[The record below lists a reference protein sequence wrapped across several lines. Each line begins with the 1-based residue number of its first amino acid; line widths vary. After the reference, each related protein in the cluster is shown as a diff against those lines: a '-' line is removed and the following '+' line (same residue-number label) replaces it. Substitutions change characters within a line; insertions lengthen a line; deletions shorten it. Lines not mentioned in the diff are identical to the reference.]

1 MKRTIGGLIAGA
13 LAIQILPGGAW
24 AAGCATQSDTAA
36 LRIAALQQEL
46 MVAAFSCHD
55 VSRYNG
61 FVLSHQPELVSS
73 DAKLKAFFVRRAGGK
88 QGEESYHTYKTEL
101 ANSASLRS
109 IRDTDSFCANAEDEF
124 EASADRSP
132 LSAFVDTRRWETAD
146 RYDLCPGVVVET
158 AAATPLPHEGW
169 RPHRRNGDEDSYRSQ
184 DYHDDAAPLSNRGD
198 EDSATFYAP
207 APHRRMGSDWDR

>member
-1 MKRTIGGLIAGA
+1 MKRSIGGLVAGA

-73 DAKLKAFFVRRAGGK
+73 DARLKAFFVRRAGGK
-88 QGEESYHTYKTEL
+88 RGEEGYHTYKTEL

-109 IRDTDSFCANAEDEF
+109 IRDDSFCANAEDEF
-124 EASADRSP
+124 EASSDRSP
-132 LSAFVDTRRWETAD
+132 LSAYVGARRWAAAD
-146 RYDLCPGVVVET
+146 RYDACPGAAVET
-158 AAATPLPHEGW
+158 ASTAPIPRDSW
-169 RPHRRNGDEDSYRSQ
+169 RAHRRNREEDSYRSD
-184 DYHDDAAPLSNRGD
+184 DYRGRGSPAYGRDD
-198 EDSATFYAP
+198 EDANNVYAP
-207 APHRRMGSDWDR
+207 APHRQIDAPDD